1 MKITNKDNKKAR
13 EYAIMY
19 FLEQSKKK
27 NPTFKLTKD
36 LKVEIERYI
45 NGIISAQEF
54 NEWHKTN

>member
-1 MKITNKDNKKAR
+1 LKITNKDDRKAR
-13 EYAIMY
+13 EYAMMY
-19 FLEQSKKK
+19 FIEQSKKK

-54 NEWHKTN
+54 NEWHKSN